1 MSEQGKRLQKRKEED
16 AAFNKMLLWL
26 AGAVLLEGLTLLLR
40 RFYIDYAYTDFGV
53 AFAQGLDNFFG
64 VFRFLGAALFLAGC
78 VWTFLWIKGGRT
90 KLLPVLVTC
99 AVLWLWIAS
108 VLCYGLNELGMT
120 LLCALPVAV
129 AVLSAI
135 FFLYQREFFWNGI
148 LVAVGITAL
157 WVYRQIYMNHPRLTY
172 VGFALVWV
180 FLVLAAVAAFRL
192 SRKDGKVGAVRV
204 LPAGTSYLSIY
215 LTCAV
220 VAVALLAALLIGVT
234 SAIYIIF
241 VLAGW
246 LFCLAVYYT
255 VKLM

>member
-1 MSEQGKRLQKRKEED
+1 MDQGGPEK
-16 AAFNKMLLWL
+16 AS
-26 AGAVLLEGLTLLLR
+26 AV
-40 RFYIDYAYTDFGV
+40 I
-53 AFAQGLDNFFG
+53 
-64 VFRFLGAALFLAGC
+64 
-78 VWTFLWIKGGRT
+78 
-90 KLLPVLVTC
+90 VTC

>member
-78 VWTFLWIKGGRT
+78 VWTFLWIRGGRK
-90 KLLPVLVTC
+90 KLLPVIVTC
-99 AVLWLWIAS
+99 A

-180 FLVLAAVAAFRL
+180 FLV
-192 SRKDGKVGAVRV
+192 RKRQSDN
-204 LPAGTSYLSIY
+204 
-215 LTCAV
+215 
-220 VAVALLAALLIGVT
+220 
-234 SAIYIIF
+234 
-241 VLAGW
+241 
-246 LFCLAVYYT
+246 
-255 VKLM
+255 

>member
-26 AGAVLLEGLTLLLR
+26 AGAVLLEGLALLLR

-78 VWTFLWIKGGRT
+78 VWTFLWIKGGRK
-90 KLLPVLVTC
+90 KLLPVIVTC

-157 WVYRQIYMNHPRLTY
+157 WVYRQI
-172 VGFALVWV
+172 
-180 FLVLAAVAAFRL
+180 
-192 SRKDGKVGAVRV
+192 
-204 LPAGTSYLSIY
+204 
-215 LTCAV
+215 
-220 VAVALLAALLIGVT
+220 
-234 SAIYIIF
+234 
-241 VLAGW
+241 
-246 LFCLAVYYT
+246 
-255 VKLM
+255 

>member
-40 RFYIDYAYTDFGV
+40 RFYIDYAY
-53 AFAQGLDNFFG
+53 FFG

-78 VWTFLWIKGGRT
+78 VWTFLWIKGGRK
-90 KLLPVLVTC
+90 KLLPVIVTC

>member
-78 VWTFLWIKGGRT
+78 VWTFLWIKGGRK
-90 KLLPVLVTC
+90 KLLPVIVTC

-108 VLCYGLNELGMT
+108 VLCYGLNELG
-120 LLCALPVAV
+120 V

-241 VLAGW
+241 VLAGG